1 MKYNNIAL
9 LTLAVIF
16 FTSGLHAGGKAESFA
31 VSKEKW
37 EKLNIKEYYIKV
49 NYNSFSPI
57 SGVWELKVK
66 NGIIYNCIFNG
77 KPAEDYMQSAGI
89 FTMEH
94 LYKTAGQSTASDKK
108 SAFIIK
114 VTYGKDGLIN
124 SLAKIRNPEYKKSI
138 QKDTAYK
145 IEVIDFKPGGN

>member
-1 MKYNNIAL
+1 MKYKNIPGL
-9 LTLAVIF
+9 ILAVIF
-16 FTSGLHAGGKAESFA
+16 FTSSLHAGEKAESFA

-37 EKLNIKEYYIKV
+37 DTLHIKEYYIKV

-77 KPAEDYMQSAGI
+77 KPAEDYIQSAGI

-94 LYKTAGQSTASDKK
+94 LYKTAGQSAASDKK
-108 SAFIIK
+108 GAFVIK
-114 VTYGKDGLIN
+114 ATYGKDGLIN
-124 SLAKIRNPEYKKSI
+124 SLSKIRNPEYKKSI
-138 QKDTAYK
+138 QKDTTYR
-145 IEVIDFKPGGN
+145 IEVLDFRPVGD

>member
-1 MKYNNIAL
+1 MYKNITG
-9 LTLAVIF
+9 LTIAAMLFSMSLYAVE
-16 FTSGLHAGGKAESFA
+16 KADSLTK
-31 VSKEKW
+31 SKEKW
-37 EKLNIKEYYIKV
+37 DKLHIKEYSIKV
-49 NYNSFSPI
+49 NYNSFGPI

-66 NGIIYNCIFNG
+66 NGVIYNCIFNG

-114 VTYGKDGLIN
+114 ATYGKDGLIK
-124 SLAKIRNPEYKKSI
+124 SLAKIRNPDYKKSI
-138 QKDTAYK
+138 QKDTTYR
-145 IEVIDFKPGGN
+145 IEVLDFIPGGN